1 MSFSYLLPYVKGE
14 GTLFYPDLEQVKA
27 LSAKYNII
35 PISLEVY
42 ADLETPISIFNRLE
56 QSKFCFLLESV
67 EGGEKWGRYSFI
79 GKNPFVIVKGNG
91 NLTELKYRDGRSKTV
106 ESNPIEALKE
116 LMSQYKGAPV
126 KNLPRFNGGAVG
138 FFGYDTAR
146 YFERL
151 PNAPSDDV
159 GIPELHFMFADE
171 IIAFDHFKQKLHII
185 VNLHVEGSVE
195 RCYSTAVSR
204 IKEIYAELQAA
215 RQMLSGSVIP
225 QKPLIKKSLEIT
237 SNVSRE
243 RFCKNVNRAKEYIRN
258 GDIFQVVLSQ
268 RLCIKTDCNP
278 FNAYRALRT
287 INPGPYMYYLK
298 FDDYTLA
305 GSSPEMLV
313 RVVDRKA
320 ETCPIAGTR
329 KRGATQ
335 AQDEA
340 LGRELMADE
349 KERAEHIMLVDLG
362 RNDIGKV
369 SKFGS
374 VKVNTLMHIERFS
387 HVMHIVSNVSGEL
400 RDGVTSFD
408 ALSAVL
414 PAGTLSGAPKIRAME
429 IIDEM
434 ETVKRCQYGGAVGYL
449 SFDGNLD
456 SCITIRTILFKDGR
470 AYIQAGG
477 GIVADSVPEMEFEE
491 SMNKAMAMIKALE
504 EGEDI
509 R

>member
-1 MSFSYLLPYVKGE
+1 M
-14 GTLFYPDLEQVKA
+14 FYPELENVKK
-27 LSAKYNII
+27 LSEEYNII
-35 PISLEVY
+35 PVSLEVY
-42 ADLETPISIFNRLE
+42 ADLETPISIFRRLE
-56 QSKFCFLLESV
+56 QNNYCFLLESV

-79 GKNPFVIVKGNG
+79 GKNPFITVKGSG
-91 NLTELKYRDGRSKTV
+91 KRTELKYRDGRTETI
-106 ESNPIEALKE
+106 ESNPFEVMKK
-116 LMSQYKGAPV
+116 LMAKYKGAPM
-126 KNLPRFNGGAVG
+126 KSLPRFNGGAVG

-151 PNAPSDDV
+151 PNIPEDDI
-159 GIPELHFMFADE
+159 GMPELHFMFADE
-171 IIAFDHFKQKLHII
+171 IIAFDHFKHKLHII
-185 VNLHVEGSVE
+185 VNLHADGPIE
-195 RCYSTAVSR
+195 RRYNTAVSR
-204 IKEIYAELQAA
+204 IKEIYAELKATGQVLTDAVMP
-215 RQMLSGSVIP
+215 RTPSGIKTPVI
-225 QKPLIKKSLEIT
+225 S
-237 SNVSRE
+237 SNISRE
-243 RFCKNVNRAKEYIRN
+243 RFCENVLKAKEYIKN

-268 RLCIKTDCNP
+268 RLCIETECSP
-278 FNAYRALRT
+278 FNVYRALRT

-298 FDDYTLA
+298 FDGYTLA

-313 RVVDRKA
+313 RVVDKRV

-329 KRGATQ
+329 KRGGTSE
-335 AQDEA
+335 QDDA
-340 LGRELMADE
+340 LEKELLSDE

-369 SKFGS
+369 SNFGT
-374 VKVNTLMHIERFS
+374 VKVDSLMHIQRFS

-408 ALSAVL
+408 ALSSVL

-429 IIDEM
+429 IIDEL

-456 SCITIRTILFKDGR
+456 SCITIRTIVFKKGK

-477 GIVADSVPEMEFEE
+477 GIVADSVPELEYEE
-491 SMNKAMAMIKALE
+491 SMNKAMALIKAIG
-504 EGEDI
+504 EGENI